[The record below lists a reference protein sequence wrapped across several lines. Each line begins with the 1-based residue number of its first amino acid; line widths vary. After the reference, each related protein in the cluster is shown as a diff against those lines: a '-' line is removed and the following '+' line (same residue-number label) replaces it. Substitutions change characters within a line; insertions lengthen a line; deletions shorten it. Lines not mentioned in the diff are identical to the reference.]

1 MNGMEQAKLA
11 IIIHG
16 TSYDRVSYALTLAAM
31 AAAQLKDVSLLF
43 TYGAIR
49 RLVKGCTDEVGEET
63 PAWIQRDLP
72 QGLKTGSMKRISE
85 MITTVKGFGGKI
97 FACSA
102 AMTFHHIA
110 PDAFL
115 DEVDGVTGISTF
127 LEGAE
132 EGQILYV

>member
-1 MNGMEQAKLA
+1 MEQAKLA

-16 TSYDRVSYALTLAAM
+16 AAYDRVSYALTLAAM
-31 AAAQLKDVSLLF
+31 AAAQLKEVSVLF

-63 PAWIQRDLP
+63 PVWIQRALP
-72 QGLKTGSMKRISE
+72 RGFETGSMKQISE
-85 MITTVKGFGGKI
+85 MITYVKGFGGKI

-102 AMTFHHIA
+102 AMTFHLIA
-110 PDAFL
+110 PETLL

-127 LEGAE
+127 LEEAE
-132 EGQILYV
+132 GGQLLYV

>member
-1 MNGMEQAKLA
+1 MEQAKLA

-16 TSYDRVSYALTLAAM
+16 AAFDRVSYALTLAAM
-31 AAAQLKDVSLLF
+31 AAAQLKEVSVLF

-63 PAWIQRDLP
+63 PTWIQRALP
-72 QGLKTGSMKRISE
+72 QGLETGSMKRISE
-85 MITTVKGFGGKI
+85 MITYVKGFGGKL

-110 PDAFL
+110 PETLL

-127 LEGAE
+127 LEEAE
-132 EGQILYV
+132 GGQLLYV